1 MSVKTAAESPVLP
14 DPVLAPADRDLVAVP
29 RTTPRDT
36 LRVLIASR
44 LLIWIVGC
52 LAVLLLGTSTAAQ
65 QRFDPAR
72 ISRSLGS
79 LGKVLGAP
87 AVRWDAT
94 WYLQIAHHG
103 YQTLPAARFFPVV
116 PILVAAGTGLVG
128 SAWVAGVLI
137 SVIASIVAFELLRR
151 LTELE
156 LGAEA
161 AKRAIALLAFAP
173 TALYFSAVYTE
184 SLFLALSL
192 GTFYAARKQRWA
204 TAGLI
209 GAIAAA
215 TRVTGALLVVPVL
228 LLYLYGEPPT
238 GAALERRSRWQP
250 RRRIGPQILWTLLIP
265 VGIAG
270 FAAYLALR
278 GFGPLAFVH
287 SQQRF
292 SSHRLTLPLVTIW
305 YAVAAAWHQIRLTVD
320 GAGIGAQSSQA
331 IFQSAAFLVAGVA
344 LVGTFRRL
352 PIAYGAYA
360 LVAFLF
366 ALSSPTVGDPLVGFA
381 RYAMVLFPLYM
392 CAGAWVPER
401 RTSRAVLLG
410 SAVLLA
416 VCTIQFA
423 TWHVVG
429 TTAI

>member
-1 MSVKTAAESPVLP
+1 MSVKAELEAPVLSA
-14 DPVLAPADRDLVAVP
+14 PVPAPAELEPLAVS
-29 RTTPRDT
+29 RSTPRDT
-36 LRVLIASR
+36 LRVLLGSR
-44 LLIWIVGC
+44 LLIWIVSS
-52 LAVLLLGTSTAAQ
+52 LAVLLLGTSTSAW

-72 ISRSLGS
+72 ISQSLGS
-79 LGKVLGAP
+79 LGDVLAAP
-87 AVRWDAT
+87 AVRWDAI

-103 YQTLPAARFFPVV
+103 YQTLAATRFFPVV

-137 SVIASIVAFELLRR
+137 SVLASIVAFELLRR

-156 LGAEA
+156 LGAGA

-215 TRVTGALLVVPVL
+215 TRVTGALLVVPML

-238 GAALERRSRWQP
+238 GAALERRSRWQS

-278 GFGPLAFVH
+278 GFGPLAFIH
-287 SQQRF
+287 SQQHF
-292 SSHRLTLPLVTIW
+292 SQHRLTVPVVTLW
-305 YAVAAAWHQIRLTVD
+305 YAVAAAWHEAHLTVG
-320 GAGIGAQSSQA
+320 GATIGGQSSQA
-331 IFQSAAFLVAGVA
+331 IFQFAALLMAGSAF
-344 LVGTFRRL
+344 VGTIRRL

-360 LVAFLF
+360 LVGFLF

-381 RYAMVLFPLYM
+381 RYAIVLFPLYM
-392 CAGAWVPER
+392 YAGAWAAEHHAS
-401 RTSRAVLLG
+401 RTLLVG

-416 VCTIQFA
+416 VCTVQFA

-429 TTAI
+429 TLAI